1 MLLQASTDRH
11 FSLADSRSA
20 RRLRQA
26 QTEPGTKLK
35 PLVGDNMLAE
45 QLEAVL
51 PFVDEEDK
59 AAVALQL
66 IQAHRPCEDEISTPE
81 WLRSMYS

>member
-1 MLLQASTDRH
+1 MLFQAPTARD

-20 RRLRQA
+20 RRLRPE
-26 QTEPGTKLK
+26 QTEPRKKLK

-45 QLEAVL
+45 QLETVL
-51 PFVDEEDK
+51 PFVDQEDK

-66 IQAHRPCEDEISTPE
+66 IQAHRPCDDEISVPE
-81 WLRSMYS
+81 WLHSMYS